1 MSRYQQFSILCLL
14 ITLLSGCTALQ
25 QGRGSADRAA
35 SEQADACQ
43 CLDQQLHLQQGIH
56 NLELE
61 LQQAQ
66 TRIRSLEAE
75 RDSLAAK
82 LDALTA
88 IERSLHERKQRQS
101 NEP

>member
-25 QGRGSADRAA
+25 QGRGSADKT
-35 SEQADACQ
+35 SEQANACQ